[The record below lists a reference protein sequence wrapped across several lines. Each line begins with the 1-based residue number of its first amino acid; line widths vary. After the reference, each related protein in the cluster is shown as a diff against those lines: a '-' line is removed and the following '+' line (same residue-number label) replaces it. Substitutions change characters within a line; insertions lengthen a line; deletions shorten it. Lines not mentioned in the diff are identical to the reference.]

1 MIKGEVVTKI
11 DPKKIIKAAIGS
23 AQLEG
28 YKGSVNPSLDSSQ
41 INSQTTSNHPSSSDE
56 KKSR

>member
-41 INSQTTSNHPSSSDE
+41 INSQTTSNE